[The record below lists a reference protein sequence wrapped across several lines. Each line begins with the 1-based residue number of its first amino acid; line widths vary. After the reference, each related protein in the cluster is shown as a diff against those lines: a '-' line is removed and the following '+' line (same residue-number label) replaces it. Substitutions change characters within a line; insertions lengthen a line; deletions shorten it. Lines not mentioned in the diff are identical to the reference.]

1 MISEPV
7 TDKSS
12 NQNDKKPTLAEK
24 VSGGFILI
32 LTVVV
37 AFMMIV
43 NVCQAYSERH
53 QRLVEYK
60 GKLSPNIKAMEVR
73 VERASEEAL
82 KRLDPDYRWAE
93 YERERNALGPGE
105 ELLPTHDGS
114 NENKD

>member
-1 MISEPV
+1 MRSDSE
-7 TDKSS
+7 TD
-12 NQNDKKPTLAEK
+12 NRNNPNDRKPTLADK
-24 VSGGFILI
+24 LSGGFILI

-60 GKLSPNIKAMEVR
+60 GKLSPNIKALEVR
-73 VERASEEAL
+73 VERATEEAL

-93 YERERNALGPGE
+93 YERERKALGPGE
-105 ELLPTHDGS
+105 ELLPTYDGS
-114 NENKD
+114 DANRH